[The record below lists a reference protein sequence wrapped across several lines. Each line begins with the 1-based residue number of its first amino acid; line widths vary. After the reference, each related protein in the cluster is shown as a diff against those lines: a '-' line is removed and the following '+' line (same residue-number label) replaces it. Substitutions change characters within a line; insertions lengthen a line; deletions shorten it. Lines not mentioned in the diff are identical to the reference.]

1 MKTLLHGSGYD
12 VQILKSLE
20 FQNKT
25 DLLLLWN
32 TSYISVIWVG
42 LQTIYPAVA
51 TNENIKLVK
60 ELASSQKNMMGAHG
74 TVWSVFMW
82 KGTF

>member
-74 TVWSVFMW
+74 TVW
-82 KGTF
+82 